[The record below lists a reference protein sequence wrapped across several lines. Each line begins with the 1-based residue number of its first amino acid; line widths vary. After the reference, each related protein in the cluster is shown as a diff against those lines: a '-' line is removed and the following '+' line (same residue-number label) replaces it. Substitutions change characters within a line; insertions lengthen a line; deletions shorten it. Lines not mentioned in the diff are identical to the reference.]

1 MSEYCNVVVNRPIFR
16 HRIITT
22 EAAPPEDNQA
32 LGGTGTVNPL
42 GVTFSYTI
50 PEELRQ
56 QVALGQMVEVPFR
69 SGTLQGV
76 IVGLSDTPPPDIDLH
91 PIASILDPTPAL
103 TPAQIGLARWLSARY
118 HAHLSSCVWL
128 CLPPGVRRLPQSV
141 VEAVPDKGPP
151 PDLDAR
157 ALAMLLYLR
166 GREDPTPASELEA
179 EPLKTLSDIELVRTR
194 QRLAPPRAGP
204 QINRTV
210 ELIATPE
217 EIAAVLPTLGRA
229 SKQADVLLYLATS
242 EDPLPAL
249 DEVLT
254 GVGCTKSPVDA
265 LVKRGWVKVTPKRAL
280 VTTTLSG
287 PAIEAALADLEQAP
301 APRTALSSVCDH
313 PGPVE
318 TDQVDASSATLAKLE
333 AKGYVRRWTEP
344 ATVALTLEPSEVP
357 DVVVELRGTAK
368 HAAVLD
374 LLGREEGKVW
384 IGWVYAQT
392 DATLDTLR
400 VLAEAELIAL
410 DEARRWRD
418 PLADQAFVLE
428 HPPRLTPEQE
438 SVWNVVKQ
446 GIRESGNQGIGQM
459 RALRTTARSQVQSRT
474 GANHPTIQS
483 SNLPTYLLHGVTG
496 SGKTEVYLR
505 AVGEALRQ
513 GQGAI
518 VLVPEIALA
527 AQTVRRVVAR
537 FPGKVAVWHSNL
549 SLGERFDTWQRVR
562 DGELPVVVGARS
574 ALFAPVPKLGVIVV
588 DEEHE
593 PAYKGGRSPR
603 YHAREVAL
611 QLGQLTG
618 ASVILGSATPDVVT
632 FRRTERGELTR
643 LTLPKRVLAH
653 RQHLALQAGAAKTR
667 ISAPVAQPINKDFDE
682 LRTLPLPQVEIVDL
696 REELKAGNRTI
707 FSRSLQAAMREIL
720 AADQQAILFLNRR
733 GAATF
738 ILCRDCGHVMHCPRC
753 EMPLTYH
760 AGEETLLCHHCSYR
774 QPNPDQCPACRSTR
788 IRFFGAGTEQ
798 VEALVRE
805 LFPKARPLRWDRDTA
820 RARGSHAAFLQHFME
835 GRANVLVGTQMI
847 AKGLDLPRV
856 TLVGVVSADT
866 ALYLPDF
873 RAAERTFQL
882 LMQVAGRAG
891 RSPLGGRVI
900 LQTYHPDLAIIRAA
914 AAHDYAGFYRD
925 ELASRRE
932 GRYPPFKRLA
942 RLIFTGSGA
951 DRARREAERMTN
963 VLRTYIARQGVPGV
977 DIVGP
982 APCFY
987 RRLRG
992 QYRWHILLRADE
1004 PETLLSPIALP
1015 LGWRVD
1021 VDPMDLL

>member
-1 MSEYCNVVVNRPIFR
+1 MSGYCEVVVNRPILR

-22 EAAPPEDNQA
+22 ESAPPEDKQA
-32 LGGTGTVNPL
+32 GGPATVNPL
-42 GVTFSYTI
+42 EVTFSYAI
-50 PEELRQ
+50 PKELRQ
-56 QVALGQMVEVPFR
+56 QVALGQLVEVPFR

-76 IVGLSDTPPPDIDLH
+76 IVGLSDTPPPDVDLH

-103 TPAQIGLARWLSARY
+103 TPTQIELARWLSARY

-128 CLPPGVRRLPQSV
+128 CLPPGVRRLPQTV
-141 VEAVPDKGPP
+141 AEAVSDKEPP
-151 PDLDAR
+151 PDLNAR

-179 EPLKTLSDIELVRTR
+179 GPLKTLSDIELVRTR

-707 FSRSLQAAMREIL
+707 FSRSLQAAMRE
-720 AADQQAILFLNRR
+720 
-733 GAATF
+733 
-738 ILCRDCGHVMHCPRC
+738 
-753 EMPLTYH
+753 
-760 AGEETLLCHHCSYR
+760 
-774 QPNPDQCPACRSTR
+774 
-788 IRFFGAGTEQ
+788 
-798 VEALVRE
+798 
-805 LFPKARPLRWDRDTA
+805 
-820 RARGSHAAFLQHFME
+820 ARG
-835 GRANVLVGTQMI
+835 R
-847 AKGLDLPRV
+847 DLY
-856 TLVGVVSADT
+856 S
-866 ALYLPDF
+866 LP
-873 RAAERTFQL
+873 
-882 LMQVAGRAG
+882 
-891 RSPLGGRVI
+891 
-900 LQTYHPDLAIIRAA
+900 
-914 AAHDYAGFYRD
+914 
-925 ELASRRE
+925 
-932 GRYPPFKRLA
+932 
-942 RLIFTGSGA
+942 
-951 DRARREAERMTN
+951 
-963 VLRTYIARQGVPGV
+963 
-977 DIVGP
+977 
-982 APCFY
+982 
-987 RRLRG
+987 
-992 QYRWHILLRADE
+992 
-1004 PETLLSPIALP
+1004 
-1015 LGWRVD
+1015 
-1021 VDPMDLL
+1021 

>member
-1 MSEYCNVVVNRPIFR
+1 MSRFCEVVVNRPILR
-16 HRIITT
+16 HRIIAT
-22 EAAPPEDNQA
+22 ESAPPEVSQ
-32 LGGTGTVNPL
+32 GGEPETVNPL
-42 GVTFSYTI
+42 EVTFSYAVSK
-50 PEELRQ
+50 ELRQ
-56 QVALGQMVEVPFR
+56 QVALGQLVEVPFR

-76 IVGLSDTPPPDIDLH
+76 VVGLSDTPPPGIEVH

-103 TPAQIGLARWLSARY
+103 TPTQIELARWLSARY

-128 CLPPGVRRLPQSV
+128 CLPPGVRRLPQTV
-141 VEAVPDKGPP
+141 VEAVQDKEPP
-151 PDLDAR
+151 PGLDAR
-157 ALAMLLYLR
+157 AHAMLLYLR
-166 GREDPTPASELEA
+166 GREDPTPANELEA
-179 EPLKTLSDIELVRTR
+179 EPLKTLSDIELVRSR
-194 QRLAPPRAGP
+194 QRLAPPRVGP

-210 ELIATPE
+210 ELIATSE

-229 SKQADVLLYLATS
+229 SKQADVLLYLASS
-242 EDPLPAL
+242 EDPVPAL

-254 GVGCTKSPVDA
+254 NVGCSKSPVDA
-265 LVKRGWVKVTPKRAL
+265 LAKRGWVKVMPQRKL
-280 VTTTLSG
+280 VTTTLSSR
-287 PAIEAALADLEQAP
+287 ALEAALADLEHAP
-301 APRTALSSVCDH
+301 TSRTALSFLLDY

-318 TDQVDASSATLAKLE
+318 TDQVNASSAILAKLE

-344 ATVALTLEPSEVP
+344 ARVTLALEPGEVP
-357 DVVVELRGTAK
+357 GAVVQLRGTAR

-374 LLGREEGKVW
+374 LLGQEEGKVW
-384 IGWVYAQT
+384 VGWVYAQT
-392 DATLDTLR
+392 DATLDILR
-400 VLAEAELIAL
+400 ALAEAELIAL

-418 PLADQAFVLE
+418 PLADQAFVLGR
-428 HPPRLTPEQE
+428 PPRLTAEQE
-438 SVWNVVKQ
+438 SVWKVIGQ
-446 GIRESGNQGIGQM
+446 GIKESGNQGSEE
-459 RALRTTARSQVQSRT
+459 AREPRMMAPSQVQ
-474 GANHPTIQS
+474 ANHLTSHS
-483 SNLPTYLLHGVTG
+483 SNPPAFLLHGVTG

-505 AVGEALRQ
+505 AVGEALRL
-513 GQGAI
+513 GRGAI

-527 AQTVRRVVAR
+527 AQTVRRVLAR
-537 FPGKVAVWHSNL
+537 FPGKVAVWHSAL

-611 QLGQLTG
+611 RLGRLTG
-618 ASVILGSATPDVVT
+618 ASVILGSATPDVT
-632 FRRTERGELTR
+632 TYRRTERGELTC

-653 RQHLALQAGAAKTR
+653 RQHLALQAGSVQTR
-667 ISAPVAQPINKDFDE
+667 NSVPVARLIDNGLGE
-682 LRTLPLPQVEIVDL
+682 LRWLPLPQVEIVDL
-696 REELKAGNRTI
+696 REELKAGNRTM
-707 FSRSLQAAMREIL
+707 FSRSLQAAMRETL

-760 AGEETLLCHHCSYR
+760 AGEDMLLCHHCNYR
-774 QPNPDQCPACRSTR
+774 QANPDQCPACRSTR

-805 LFPKARPLRWDRDTA
+805 LFPKARPLRWDSDTA

-900 LQTYHPDLAIIRAA
+900 LQTYNPDLAIIRAA
-914 AAHDYAGFYRD
+914 AAHDYAAFYRD
-925 ELASRRE
+925 ELTSRRE

-963 VLRTYIARQGVPGV
+963 VLRTYVARQGFPGV

-1015 LGWRVD
+1015 LGWRAD